1 MKKIIYSILLAVACN
16 LSGFAQA
23 VLPTSWS
30 FTTTGLP
37 LGWTE
42 TESVFYTASG
52 NTPPAKKFD
61 GTGDMMTIFFASNPG
76 DLTYYLAG
84 NSFSG
89 GTFLV
94 QESADGSNWTT
105 LRAHTAPPAGTYA
118 LFTDV
123 PNALSRYIRFNYT
136 NKVTGNIGLDD
147 VNIAVGAA
155 TPEQEINVKQG
166 ATTIVNGGTF
176 VTASPVA
183 TMSPVNLTIEN
194 LGTTNPLN
202 ISGVTITGPDAAD
215 FALATSPST
224 IAGLTNGT
232 LTINFTPSVAG
243 NRNAV
248 INIASNDVDENPY
261 IINVLGIGGNYASE
275 PTAQPTNLTFANVKT
290 YRVTGSFTAPATAPD
305 GYLILRKKGSAITG
319 IPADGA
325 VYKRGDMIGDAQVV
339 FSANANTFRPN
350 NIVASTDYY
359 FAVYAYNGPGIY
371 RNYLTANPLTG
382 NVTTPATMMPAGYYS
397 GINTAS
403 ATFVADLHNLT
414 NPHTEQFYSNY
425 STRLIALFAARDT
438 SDDRRVLTCVYSG
451 ENKVYTE
458 PFDFTAQGFSREHT
472 YCHNWMPTNPA
483 DLLPEYNDYHHL
495 FPTNQ
500 NSANA
505 VRSNYP
511 LGKVVTVSSSYLG
524 SKFGL
529 NANGQLVYE
538 PRDEHKGDAAR
549 AMMYEATCYTTVSGN
564 SWKFPNYISGSIP
577 YGQDQYVL
585 KQWALQDLPSNWEIS
600 RNDFIDSLQ
609 SNRNPFIDNPEYVC
623 YVNFSDMT
631 YETNGCLASIE
642 EQLLNAFIVYPN
654 PAKKELFLHVDA
666 TTILSYEI
674 IDMQGRTVKSNAV
687 SNLSVVNINTETMR
701 AGSYIVKV
709 KTPYGE
715 AQKSL
720 IIE

>member
-1 MKKIIYSILLAVACN
+1 
-16 LSGFAQA
+16 
-23 VLPTSWS
+23 
-30 FTTTGLP
+30 
-37 LGWTE
+37 
-42 TESVFYTASG
+42 
-52 NTPPAKKFD
+52 
-61 GTGDMMTIFFASNPG
+61 
-76 DLTYYLAG
+76 
-84 NSFSG
+84 
-89 GTFLV
+89 
-94 QESADGSNWTT
+94 
-105 LRAHTAPPAGTYA
+105 
-118 LFTDV
+118 
-123 PNALSRYIRFNYT
+123 
-136 NKVTGNIGLDD
+136 
-147 VNIAVGAA
+147 
-155 TPEQEINVKQG
+155 
-166 ATTIVNGGTF
+166 
-176 VTASPVA
+176 
-183 TMSPVNLTIEN
+183 
-194 LGTTNPLN
+194 
-202 ISGVTITGPDAAD
+202 
-215 FALATSPST
+215 
-224 IAGLTNGT
+224 
-232 LTINFTPSVAG
+232 
-243 NRNAV
+243 
-248 INIASNDVDENPY
+248 
-261 IINVLGIGGNYASE
+261 
-275 PTAQPTNLTFANVKT
+275 
-290 YRVTGSFTAPATAPD
+290 
-305 GYLILRKKGSAITG
+305 
-319 IPADGA
+319 
-325 VYKRGDMIGDAQVV
+325 
-339 FSANANTFRPN
+339 
-350 NIVASTDYY
+350 
-359 FAVYAYNGPGIY
+359 
-371 RNYLTANPLTG
+371 
-382 NVTTPATMMPAGYYS
+382 
-397 GINTAS
+397 
-403 ATFVADLHNLT
+403 
-414 NPHTEQFYSNY
+414 
-425 STRLIALFAARDT
+425 
-438 SDDRRVLTCVYSG
+438 
-451 ENKVYTE
+451 
-458 PFDFTAQGFSREHT
+458 
-472 YCHNWMPTNPA
+472 MPTNPA